1 MKFEVIFKTK
11 WSDFDPNRHMR
22 HTAYNDY
29 AAEVRVRYFQ
39 EHGLSINEFAKL
51 NIGPILFKEETTF
64 LKEIHIGENITV
76 KMELEGVSKGI
87 ERWRFTHQI
96 FNKDG
101 ILAAEI
107 KVYGAWIDLLKRKLT
122 VPPTEF
128 VKIFKN
134 LPKTTDF
141 KEIPLKSEK

>member
-1 MKFEVIFKTK
+1 MNFEVLFKTK

-51 NIGPILFKEETTF
+51 NIGPILFKEETSF
-64 LKEIHIGENITV
+64 YKEIHIGENITV

-87 ERWRFTHQI
+87 ERWRFNHQI

-101 ILAAEI
+101 ALSAEI

-122 VPPTEF
+122 APPAEF
-128 VKIFKN
+128 AKIFTE
-134 LPKTTDF
+134 LPKTANF
-141 KEIPLKSEK
+141 KEILLKSEK